1 MTKEICEAIDIVA
14 IAELAIPALLA
25 VSGWFVASWLAANR
39 ERKKEKDSKRFQ
51 YLECA
56 YNDITELR
64 ALDNLEMHELT
75 ELWTR
80 ISSAIELHG
89 TKKQIETFRKVADE
103 ISENKEPIVVNPQT
117 EIIKSKALAKVIE
130 DLRNE
135 IREYLEYEKVEGG
148 ISFLSH
154 FRES

>member
-89 TKKQIETFRKVADE
+89 TKKKLKLLERLLTKYQKIK
-103 ISENKEPIVVNPQT
+103 NPLLL
-117 EIIKSKALAKVIE
+117 IHN
-130 DLRNE
+130 LR
-135 IREYLEYEKVEGG
+135 
-148 ISFLSH
+148 
-154 FRES
+154 